1 MQEGQL
7 QRLRNERLPS
17 EEVAQEEQKLSR
29 IQDRISVQEA
39 RLRKLKETKTRIQQQ
54 TIINT
59 AISKF
64 GSGLTVS

>member
-7 QRLRNERLPS
+7 QRLRNERLPA